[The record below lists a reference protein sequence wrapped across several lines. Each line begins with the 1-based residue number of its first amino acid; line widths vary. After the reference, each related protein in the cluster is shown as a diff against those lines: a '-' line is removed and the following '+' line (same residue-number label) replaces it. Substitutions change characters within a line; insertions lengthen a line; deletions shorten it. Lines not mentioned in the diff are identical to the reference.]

1 MKMKFS
7 VKSVKAVT
15 SQKTCCSTVTHEK
28 MKRKKKK
35 DGDVVKGKGEMQTTA
50 AEKPEKRK
58 FITCETELIALYTS
72 WTLFLGFCTYLQNLM
87 QPQSVSRGPSQYH
100 PC

>member
-15 SQKTCCSTVTHEK
+15 AQKTCCSTVTHEK